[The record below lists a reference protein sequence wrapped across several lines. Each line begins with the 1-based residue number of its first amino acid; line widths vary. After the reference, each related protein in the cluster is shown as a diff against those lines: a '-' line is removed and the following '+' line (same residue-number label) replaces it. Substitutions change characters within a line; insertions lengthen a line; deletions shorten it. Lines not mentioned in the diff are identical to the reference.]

1 MLNEPSEFKAPSHIS
16 AGDIHFLEE
25 NAKLIN
31 GLIEGTYL
39 TIGQVLLRVQK
50 HFRRDPDLKGW
61 FYRWVEE
68 TTHLG
73 SQTAR
78 ELITIA
84 EEATDDPDFA
94 ALTKSIARTTMTEVA
109 KLPSTYKQKVKQVLA
124 EGHHVSKSSMREFV
138 NHPFVKEEKLQE
150 LVEEFQTK
158 LVDLQIQSMTAEEA
172 DQNSIKQ
179 ALYRADERLRAT
191 LEELQEAR
199 SEAND
204 LRKKE
209 VTSEM
214 LVSVLRKE
222 IRSRELQLKEI
233 TKDPDSQRTRA
244 IAKVQVELN
253 QALDGMLSN
262 IDKYDV
268 SREDISEIAVKKLQ
282 DKLDLVYA
290 KLRSTCRS

>member
-1 MLNEPSEFKAPSHIS
+1 MLNEPNEFKAPSHIS
-16 AGDIHFLEE
+16 VGDVHFLEE

-61 FYRWVEE
+61 FYRWVDE
-68 TTHLG
+68 TTYIG

-78 ELITIA
+78 ELIAIA
-84 EEATDDPDFA
+84 EEAKIDPDFA

-109 KLPSTYKQKVKQVLA
+109 KLPTTYKQRVKEVLQ
-124 EGHHVSKSSMREFV
+124 EGHHVSRKSLQEFAD
-138 NHPFVKEEKLQE
+138 HPYVKEEKLQE
-150 LVEEFQTK
+150 LVEEFQSK
-158 LVDLQIQSMTAEEA
+158 LVDLQVENITAAEA
-172 DQNSIKQ
+172 DQNTIRS
-179 ALYRADERLRAT
+179 AMRRADERLRST

-199 SEAND
+199 AVANE
-204 LRKKE
+204 LRDKQ

-222 IRSRELQLKEI
+222 IRSRELQIKEI
-233 TKDPDSQRTRA
+233 TKNPNSERTRA

-268 SREDISEIAVKKLQ
+268 SKEDISQIAVKKLQ

-290 KLRSTCRS
+290 KLRSTCRT